1 MAFGYSLDILDESQS
16 SHGSLPKGL
25 FGRQP
30 IAIHG
35 ETDLWIQV
43 ILLLLLIWTPKVFKE
58 EMDDEYW

>member
-1 MAFGYSLDILDESQS
+1 MKASPLMDHSQR
-16 SHGSLPKGL
+16 GL

-30 IAIHG
+30 IDIHG